1 MSLGFFYDDS
11 HVFLVTNKKFD
22 EVFKWQGVVKPLWV
36 LLVDG
41 GPDENPRYL
50 KNIHQYCRLFRH
62 LDLDYFTIRTH
73 APGQSAYNPV
83 ERSMA
88 TLSKKV
94 AGITLPID
102 HFGTHL
108 DSQGK
113 VRDRELGLRNFE
125 YAGQALANLWRKDPI
140 FGKPVL
146 AEYIDRSKNPF
157 ADVIFPKIEGES
169 QGYNEESEP
178 LVPWSWIENHCLI
191 CQYSLDIRKCDDFS
205 CCLPK
210 RAEEAA
216 ALLSVNNGFLPPV
229 IKGKDGHFLNAIHTL
244 EYFDRIKIPGY
255 DAHLSSL
262 SADTHA
268 RRCCTT
274 CNKYFPTVAFLTK
287 HKKFAHPSPTRRR
300 LNRLETNSAIIDDFS
315 TLSSPF
321 FEEVSV
327 VIDYMSD
334 GEIC

>member
-1 MSLGFFYDDS
+1 M
-11 HVFLVTNKKFD
+11 
-22 EVFKWQGVVKPLWV
+22 
-36 LLVDG
+36 
-41 GPDENPRYL
+41 
-50 KNIHQYCRLFRH
+50 
-62 LDLDYFTIRTH
+62 
-73 APGQSAYNPV
+73 
-83 ERSMA
+83 
-88 TLSKKV
+88 
-94 AGITLPID
+94 ID
-102 HFGTHL
+102 
-108 DSQGK
+108 
-113 VRDRELGLRNFE
+113 ELGLHNFE
-125 YAGQALANLWRKDPI
+125 YGANLWRKDPI

>member
-1 MSLGFFYDDS
+1 MTDIC
-11 HVFLVTNKKFD
+11 FLVTNKKFD

-146 AEYIDRSKNPF
+146 AEYIDRSKNSF
-157 ADVIFPKIEGES
+157 ADVIFSKIEGES
-169 QGYNEESEP
+169 QGYNEESEL
-178 LVPWSWIENHCLI
+178 LVPWS
-191 CQYSLDIRKCDDFS
+191 
-205 CCLPK
+205 
-210 RAEEAA
+210 
-216 ALLSVNNGFLPPV
+216 
-229 IKGKDGHFLNAIHTL
+229 
-244 EYFDRIKIPGY
+244 
-255 DAHLSSL
+255 
-262 SADTHA
+262 
-268 RRCCTT
+268 
-274 CNKYFPTVAFLTK
+274 
-287 HKKFAHPSPTRRR
+287 
-300 LNRLETNSAIIDDFS
+300 
-315 TLSSPF
+315 
-321 FEEVSV
+321 
-327 VIDYMSD
+327 
-334 GEIC
+334 

>member
-1 MSLGFFYDDS
+1 M
-11 HVFLVTNKKFD
+11 KKANH
-22 EVFKWQGVVKPLWV
+22 WCRGRGLKPLS
-36 LLVDG
+36 
-41 GPDENPRYL
+41 
-50 KNIHQYCRLFRH
+50 H
-62 LDLDYFTIRTH
+62 LSIF
-73 APGQSAYNPV
+73 
-83 ERSMA
+83 
-88 TLSKKV
+88 
-94 AGITLPID
+94 
-102 HFGTHL
+102 FGY
-108 DSQGK
+108 SK
-113 VRDRELGLRNFE
+113 VRRF
-125 YAGQALANLWRKDPI
+125 
-140 FGKPVL
+140 F
-146 AEYIDRSKNPF
+146 
-157 ADVIFPKIEGES
+157 
-169 QGYNEESEP
+169 
-178 LVPWSWIENHCLI
+178 
-191 CQYSLDIRKCDDFS
+191 
-205 CCLPK
+205 
-210 RAEEAA
+210 
-216 ALLSVNNGFLPPV
+216 LLSSQTCRRSCRYIKCNGFLPPV

>member
-1 MSLGFFYDDS
+1 
-11 HVFLVTNKKFD
+11 
-22 EVFKWQGVVKPLWV
+22 
-36 LLVDG
+36 
-41 GPDENPRYL
+41 
-50 KNIHQYCRLFRH
+50 
-62 LDLDYFTIRTH
+62 
-73 APGQSAYNPV
+73 
-83 ERSMA
+83 MA

-102 HFGTHL
+102 HFGSHL

-113 VRDRELGLRNFE
+113 VRDCELGLRNFE
-125 YAGQALANLWRKDPI
+125 YAGQALANLWRKDLI

-146 AEYIDRSKNPF
+146 AEYIDRAKNPF
-157 ADVIFPKIEGES
+157 ADVIFPDIESES
-169 QGYNEESEP
+169 QEHNEESNEP
-178 LVPWSWIENHCLI
+178 PVPWPWIEKHCLI

-244 EYFDRIKIPGY
+244 EYFDRIKTPGY
-255 DAHLSSL
+255 DAHLASL
-262 SADTHA
+262 SANTHA
-268 RRCCTT
+268 RRNCTT
-274 CNKYFPTVAFLTK
+274 YNKYLPTVAFLTK
-287 HKKFAHPSPTRRR
+287 HKKFAHPSPTRRQ

-315 TLSSPF
+315 PLLSSESS
-321 FEEVSV
+321 FEEVRV

-334 GEIC
+334 G